1 MIADH
6 SWQINPIFPGRI
18 YEMYEIIDPEG
29 RQVWCGTA
37 AGLDQIHRMLA
48 EDLNNLRAD
57 SRIPGW
63 MLGSLRQ
70 LRERLIDQQLAL
82 TGRTA

>member
-6 SWQINPIFPGRI
+6 SWQINPICPGRI

-37 AGLDQIHRMLA
+37 AGLEAVRRELI
-48 EDLNNLRAD
+48 EDIDKLRQEA
-57 SRIPGW
+57 RVPGW

-70 LRERLIDQQLAL
+70 LRDRLTEQAIAL
-82 TGRTA
+82 CGRAV

>member
-37 AGLDQIHRMLA
+37 AGLDQIHKALID
-48 EDLNNLRAD
+48 DLNKMRAAD
-57 SRIPGW
+57 RVPQW

-70 LRERLIDQQLAL
+70 LRDRLIEQQIAMAS
-82 TGRTA
+82 RTA